1 MAVKAISR
9 LAKKLASDLLKETG
23 VNAQTSAPIPLQ
35 KIAKALDVP
44 VVYHELD
51 SPLRPEAAIWERGA
65 EQPSLFGDMRAEI
78 WAQGLQKRF
87 ALAHELSHRV
97 AHIWLAKGQTDAW
110 TNKDWK
116 DFLDEFAGHLLL
128 PNSLLLSAINPNIPL
143 ELTIEW
149 IDLVHRQLRV
159 SISCLLKR
167 LNDADYEG
175 ILRLANGALI
185 ATPALSS
192 KQKTNY
198 APRIQTI
205 CAPRQWFIPS
215 NRRLSSLGLHSL
227 SKLFWNAAP
236 FTIGIAEDKLI
247 VLQRPDWQSVSINQ
261 TFHYVIYPLRSR
273 EQKVMLATFRGPN
286 QILS

>member
-1 MAVKAISR
+1 MATKAIAK
-9 LAKKLASDLLKETG
+9 LAKRLASDLLKEAG
-23 VNAQTSAPIPLQ
+23 INSEAPTPVPLQ

-44 VVYHELD
+44 VVYREMD
-51 SPLRPEAAIWERGA
+51 SPLRAEAVIWERTA
-65 EQPSLFGDMRAEI
+65 AQPSLFGDVKAEI
-78 WAQGLQKRF
+78 WGQGIQKRF

-97 AHIWLAKGQTDAW
+97 AHLWLAKGQTESW

-128 PNSLLLSAINPNIPL
+128 PNSLLLSVVNPNTPL
-143 ELTIEW
+143 ELTIQW

-175 ILRLANGALI
+175 ILRLANGALV
-185 ATPALSS
+185 ATPALSA

-227 SKLFWNAAP
+227 SKLFWNADP

-247 VLQRPDWQSVSINQ
+247 VLQRPDWQSISVNQ
-261 TFHYVIYPLRSR
+261 TFHYVIYPIRSG
-273 EQKVMLATFRGPN
+273 EQKVMLATFRGPH